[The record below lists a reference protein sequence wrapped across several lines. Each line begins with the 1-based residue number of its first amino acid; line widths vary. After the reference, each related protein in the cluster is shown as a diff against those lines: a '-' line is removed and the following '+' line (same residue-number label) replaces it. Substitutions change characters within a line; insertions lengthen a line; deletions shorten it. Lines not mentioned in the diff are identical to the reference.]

1 MFYLRYLC
9 LFGSSLPPVV
19 CRGYGHSKCGKATST
34 SIRSSS
40 TIKRFSSHKSL
51 HVPTKVTLEATI
63 KQHVSTKSNTVK
75 TVYGRR
81 KPNLIFLQ

>member
-1 MFYLRYLC
+1 MNTFGVK
-9 LFGSSLPPVV
+9 LFPLS
-19 CRGYGHSKCGKATST
+19 RDYGHSKCGKATST

-51 HVPTKVTLEATI
+51 HVPTEANI
-63 KQHVSTKSNTVK
+63 KQHVATKSNTVK
-75 TVYGRR
+75 ALYGRR

>member
-1 MFYLRYLC
+1 MNTFGVK
-9 LFGSSLPPVV
+9 LFPLS
-19 CRGYGHSKCGKATST
+19 RDYGHSKCGKATST

-51 HVPTKVTLEATI
+51 HVPTKVTAEANI
-63 KQHVSTKSNTVK
+63 KQHVATKSNTVK
-75 TVYGRR
+75 ALYGRR